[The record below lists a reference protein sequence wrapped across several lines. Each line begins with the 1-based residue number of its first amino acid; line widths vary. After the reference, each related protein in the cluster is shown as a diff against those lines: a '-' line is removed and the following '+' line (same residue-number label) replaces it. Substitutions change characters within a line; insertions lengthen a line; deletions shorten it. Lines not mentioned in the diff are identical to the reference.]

1 MFDKLRGA
9 FAGVAKSL
17 GEKELKEKDIDD
29 VLFEL
34 EIALLES
41 DVASEV
47 IDSIK
52 ADLKK
57 DLIGSRVEKSR
68 ITDAIKSS
76 LISSISSL
84 FDSAGRVDL
93 LDMISR
99 KKASGEPFLILFVG
113 INGTGKTTTLAKVA
127 HMLQQSKYSV
137 VVAASDTFRAGA
149 IEQLK
154 EHTKRLNLKLVAQN
168 YNSDPA
174 AVARDAVLYAKAHRT
189 DCVLIDTAGRMQTSK
204 NLMEQIAKITKVVD
218 PDVKIFVGDSLAGN
232 DTVNQARKFY
242 EHTRFDAAILTKADA
257 DARGGAA
264 LSIAKVTSTPILY
277 VGVGQEYADLRPFD
291 KRAFL
296 EMVFGEDGAGGADY
310 EAPAA
315 RDAQAG
321 GAERPEGAEEEGMA
335 EEPDTAEEAAGAD
348 ADVAAAKEAEE
359 SGHAEHKVVAVDEV
373 DAPQEPSP
381 AAPAEPASEAPPSA
395 ERRESP
401 PGPERPSEPEPV
413 SEAEPDVQK
422 APKIE
427 ELEPEDAAPPTPSS
441 SASSASLS
449 SSPPPPSSSSDDPF
463 HGIADSDIAE
473 YSDRFDVP
481 PPENDGEAHVLAER
495 IRRWIADGRPDPG
508 DDYGSETDGDGEEKE
523 GDEEEDGRD
532 DDRSDE
538 EEGAQ
543 KDYDGGAGRNGK
555 KAGQE
560 TEQQDKNDTPKKKRR
575 FGFFRKG

>member
-17 GEKELKEKDIDD
+17 GERELKEKDIDD

-34 EIALLES
+34 EMSLLES

-57 DLIGSRVEKSR
+57 DLIGARVEKSK
-68 ITDAIKSS
+68 IPDAIKSS

-204 NLMEQIAKITKVVD
+204 NLMEQIAKITKVVN

-232 DTVNQARKFY
+232 DTVNQAREFY

-296 EMVFGEDGAGGADY
+296 EMVFGEDGAAGADI

-315 RDAQAG
+315 GVAQA
-321 GAERPEGAEEEGMA
+321 GAERPEEMKGEEMQA
-335 EEPDTAEEAAGAD
+335 EPDAVEEAATEGAGAD
-348 ADVAAAKEAEE
+348 AAGRAEE
-359 SGHAEHKVVAVDEV
+359 ADSSGQEGSEGETGE
-373 DAPQEPSP
+373 PQEPP
-381 AAPAEPASEAPPSA
+381 PAEPVPEIPPRAQSH
-395 ERRESP
+395 ESP
-401 PGPERPSEPEPV
+401 PERPSEPEPA
-413 SEAEPDVQK
+413 SEPELDVQTT
-422 APKIE
+422 PKIE
-427 ELEPEDAAPPTPSS
+427 EFEPKDAEAEPPSPSS
-441 SASSASLS
+441 SP
-449 SSPPPPSSSSDDPF
+449 SPSSDDPF

-481 PPENDGEAHVLAER
+481 PPENDKEAYGLAEK

-508 DDYGSETDGDGEEKE
+508 DDDVSGADDDSEER
-523 GDEEEDGRD
+523 EED
-532 DDRSDE
+532 S
-538 EEGAQ
+538 Q
-543 KDYDGGAGRNGK
+543 DYDGDDEVEKGAREDHDGGADRNGK

-560 TEQQDKNDTPKKKRR
+560 PEQQDKNDMPKKKRR

>member
-17 GEKELKEKDIDD
+17 GERELKEKDIDD

-34 EIALLES
+34 EISLLES

-57 DLIGSRVEKSR
+57 DLIGARVEKSKMP
-68 ITDAIKSS
+68 DAIKSS

-154 EHTKRLNLKLVAQN
+154 EHTKRLNLKRVAHN

-204 NLMEQIAKITKVVD
+204 NLMEQIAKITKVVN

-232 DTVNQARKFY
+232 DTVNQAREFY

-277 VGVGQEYADLRPFD
+277 VGVGQEYADIRPFD

-296 EMVFGEDGAGGADY
+296 EMVFGEDGAAGADL

-315 RDAQAG
+315 SAAQA
-321 GAERPEGAEEEGMA
+321 GAERPGETEDEEVPA
-335 EEPDTAEEAAGAD
+335 EPDAVEEAATADAGAAREAEEADSSGQEGS
-348 ADVAAAKEAEE
+348 EAEI
-359 SGHAEHKVVAVDEV
+359 G
-373 DAPQEPSP
+373 APQEPP
-381 AAPAEPASEAPPSA
+381 PAEPAPEIPPRA
-395 ERRESP
+395 ESHKSP
-401 PGPERPSEPEPV
+401 PEPERSSEPEPA
-413 SEAEPDVQK
+413 SGLELDVQTT
-422 APKIE
+422 PKIE
-427 ELEPEDAAPPTPSS
+427 EFEPKDAEAE
-441 SASSASLS
+441 
-449 SSPPPPSSSSDDPF
+449 PPSPSSDDPF

-481 PPENDGEAHVLAER
+481 PPENDREAYALAEK
-495 IRRWIADGRPDPG
+495 IRGWIANGRPDPG
-508 DDYGSETDGDGEEKE
+508 DDDVSEADDGREEREEDSRDHDGD
-523 GDEEEDGRD
+523 DEV
-532 DDRSDE
+532 

-543 KDYDGGAGRNGK
+543 EDRDRGADRNGK

-560 TEQQDKNDTPKKKRR
+560 QEQQDKNDMPKKKRR

>member
-17 GEKELKEKDIDD
+17 GERELKEKDIDD

-34 EIALLES
+34 EISLLES

-47 IDSIK
+47 TDSIK

-57 DLIGSRVEKSR
+57 DLIGLRVEKSR
-68 ITDAIKSS
+68 IPDAIKSS
-76 LISSISSL
+76 LVSSISSL

-113 INGTGKTTTLAKVA
+113 INGTGKTTTLAKMA

-154 EHTKRLNLKLVAQN
+154 EHTRRLNLKLVAQN

-174 AVARDAVLYAKAHRT
+174 AVARDAVLYARAHRT

-204 NLMEQIAKITKVVD
+204 NLMEQIAKITKVVN

-232 DTVNQARKFY
+232 DTVNQAREFY

-296 EMVFGEDGAGGADY
+296 EMVFGEDGAAGADL

-315 RDAQAG
+315 GAAQAG
-321 GAERPEGAEEEGMA
+321 AGRPGESEGEEMPAELDTVEEAATVDADAGAAKGAEETDSSGQREPEG
-335 EEPDTAEEAAGAD
+335 EIVP
-348 ADVAAAKEAEE
+348 
-359 SGHAEHKVVAVDEV
+359 
-373 DAPQEPSP
+373 PQEPSP
-381 AAPAEPASEAPPSA
+381 AGPASEIPPRAESHESPPEPEPAS
-395 ERRESP
+395 
-401 PGPERPSEPEPV
+401 GP
-413 SEAEPDVQK
+413 EPDVQT

-427 ELEPEDAAPPTPSS
+427 ESEPEDAESSPPSPPSPPPSS
-441 SASSASLS
+441 SS
-449 SSPPPPSSSSDDPF
+449 SSSSSSSDDPF

-481 PPENDGEAHVLAER
+481 PPENDREAYGLAEK
-495 IRRWIADGRPDPG
+495 IRGWIADGRPDPG
-508 DDYGSETDGDGEEKE
+508 DDDVSETDDDEGER
-523 GDEEEDGRD
+523 EEDNR
-532 DDRSDE
+532 
-538 EEGAQ
+538 
-543 KDYDGGAGRNGK
+543 DYDGGDKVEEGAREDHDVGADRNGK

-560 TEQQDKNDTPKKKRR
+560 PEQQDKNDMPKKKRR